1 MRIKEIKIANK
12 AFKNL
17 DVSLENNTSGV
28 MAFIGNN
35 GSGKSNLLEA
45 ISAIFKHLYDKKE
58 KDIPFN
64 FSLTYI
70 IGSSKDIVKI
80 TKKGSSVTTEINSQ
94 SKSDP
99 YNYLPKQIVAIY
111 SGEED
116 RLWKKYYLPTYQEY
130 IAKIGVETYN
140 NMPKMLYINKFYWH
154 ISLLCLLLN
163 QFNNSEDTFCSEILG
178 VENTNSIKFS
188 FDKANYKNYRDSIV
202 KQFISKIDKKQEY
215 TLEELR
221 TIIEQ
226 EGYTLIDV
234 YKFFYIAFT
243 PADQK
248 MLQDIVIKYNNEN
261 LEIEDFSEG
270 EKKMILIKAA
280 LEFAAQEDS
289 LFILD
294 EPDAHIHLSNKM
306 QIKKV
311 LEEYEQNRQVIIT
324 THSPTLTDCLDNESI
339 YMLDRGKLIS
349 VEKQKVL
356 ESISGE
362 FWNRFQ
368 QNTFISSKSPII
380 LLVEGKLDKIH
391 INNAYK
397 ALKEEYSDLR
407 FDIFDMEGLENIKPF
422 LSSLYLSDFQ
432 KDKLYIG
439 IYDNDR
445 AGDDAYG
452 QFKKIENEKFK
463 GVNEN
468 NDKRNLFYFVTRLP
482 KPEGINCECTI
493 ETMYEYT
500 KWEEAYQQA
509 IVKLSDQNRGAS
521 IKDYSNNVLE
531 KAKDII
537 AENSNSFVKEDFKN
551 FRKLFDLIKEIA
563 QYAKTLKDN
572 TITNEKPKNTESN
585 TPKSVPQANV
595 LPQNTIEKT
604 KNTEPNTPKSVLQA
618 NVLPQ
623 NIIEVVLKTQN
634 VDALAW
640 YNTQSGEITL
650 KKGSKLALEVVDSYK
665 KQENQRLKEL
675 KKIAEQ
681 TENNYILKEDK
692 KCKSVS
698 GAACFTLGRTA
709 NGWKEWVI
717 KENDKIL
724 DVVRNAK
731 KD

>member
-349 VEKQKVL
+349 AEKQKVL

-391 INNAYK
+391 INNAYR
-397 ALKEEYSDLR
+397 ALKEEYPNLN
-407 FDIFDMEGLENIKPF
+407 FDIFGMEGVANIKPF

-509 IVKLSDQNRGAS
+509 IVKLSNQNRGAS

>member
-1 MRIKEIKIANK
+1 MKIREIKIANK

-64 FSLTYI
+64 FSLTYT
-70 IGSSKDIVKI
+70 IGSSEDIVKI

-163 QFNNSEDTFCSEILG
+163 QFNNLEDTFCSEILG
-178 VENTNSIKFS
+178 IENTNSIKFS
-188 FDKANYKNYRDSIV
+188 FNKANYKSYKDSIV

-294 EPDAHIHLSNKM
+294 EPDAHIHLSNKI
-306 QIKKV
+306 QIRNV
-311 LEEYEQNRQVIIT
+311 LEEYQQNRQIIIT
-324 THSPTLTDCLDNESI
+324 THSPTLTKAIPKEGIYCLEKGKVKEFKDIVEVTKYLADQGDI
-339 YMLDRGKLIS
+339 YKL
-349 VEKQKVL
+349 L
-356 ESISGE
+356 
-362 FWNRFQ
+362 F
-368 QNTFISSKSPII
+368 SKSNI
-380 LLVEGKLDKIH
+380 LIVEGKTDDKYIKKAIELYKDEFPNLDFQI
-391 INNAYK
+391 
-397 ALKEEYSDLR
+397 LR
-407 FDIFDMEGLENIKPF
+407 VGGTDDENIKN
-422 LSSLYLSDFQ
+422 LINTIALEDEQ
-432 KDKLYIG
+432 KIIVLV
-439 IYDNDR
+439 DR
-445 AGDDAYG
+445 DDAGYKVY
-452 QFKKIENEKFK
+452 KKIFSNSIRERKDVLTEKYRDNIHFLMLPCK
-463 GVNEN
+463 DNN
-468 NDKRNLFYFVTRLP
+468 NDKNFVIEDYFTKDDIEKFSMEYLQEFLGKTSESFGSFPKIGEKLKKEKLP
-482 KPEGINCECTI
+482 EFC
-493 ETMYEYT
+493 
-500 KWEEAYQQA
+500 
-509 IVKLSDQNRGAS
+509 D
-521 IKDYSNNVLE
+521 SNNCTKQSMEGFKVLLTE
-531 KAKDII
+531 LNKII
-537 AENSNSFVKEDFKN
+537 SSN
-551 FRKLFDLIKEIA
+551 
-563 QYAKTLKDN
+563 
-572 TITNEKPKNTESN
+572 
-585 TPKSVPQANV
+585 
-595 LPQNTIEKT
+595 
-604 KNTEPNTPKSVLQA
+604 
-618 NVLPQ
+618 
-623 NIIEVVLKTQN
+623 
-634 VDALAW
+634 
-640 YNTQSGEITL
+640 
-650 KKGSKLALEVVDSYK
+650 
-665 KQENQRLKEL
+665 
-675 KKIAEQ
+675 
-681 TENNYILKEDK
+681 
-692 KCKSVS
+692 
-698 GAACFTLGRTA
+698 
-709 NGWKEWVI
+709 
-717 KENDKIL
+717 
-724 DVVRNAK
+724 
-731 KD
+731 

>member
-1 MRIKEIKIANK
+1 MRIKEIKITNK

-17 DVSLENNTSGV
+17 DVLLENNTSGI

-163 QFNNSEDTFCSEILG
+163 QFNNLEDTFCSEILG

-188 FDKANYKNYRDSIV
+188 FNKANYKSYKDSIV
-202 KQFISKIDKKQEY
+202 KQFVSKIDKKQEY

-349 VEKQKVL
+349 AEKQKVL

-391 INNAYK
+391 INNAYR
-397 ALKEEYSDLR
+397 ALKEEYPNLN
-407 FDIFDMEGLENIKPF
+407 FDIFCLNSETKIQPF
-422 LSSLYLSDFQ
+422 LSGLYESDFET
-432 KDKLYIG
+432 DKLYIG
-439 IYDNDR
+439 VYDNDE
-445 AGDDAYG
+445 AGHKSYKSFDEISQKSY
-452 QFKKIENEKFK
+452 KKLK
-463 GVNEN
+463 EN
-468 NDKRNLFYFVTRLP
+468 NKAHNTYFSIELP
-482 KPEGINCECTI
+482 KPEGTTCDCTI
-493 ETMYEYT
+493 ETMYDYT

-509 IVKLSDQNRGAS
+509 VQHTSGKTKDKS
-521 IKDYSNNVLE
+521 INKYCEDVLKD
-531 KAKDII
+531 AKNIL

-551 FRKLFDLIKEIA
+551 FRKLFDLIREIA

-572 TITNEKPKNTESN
+572 KITNEKPKNTESN
-585 TPKSVPQANV
+585 TSKSVLKANV
-595 LPQNTIEKT
+595 LPQNTIE
-604 KNTEPNTPKSVLQA
+604 VILR
-618 NVLPQ
+618 
-623 NIIEVVLKTQN
+623 TQS

-650 KKGSKLALEVVDSYK
+650 KKGSKLALKVVDSYK
-665 KQENQRLKEL
+665 KQEKQRLKEL

-717 KENDKIL
+717 KENDNLL
-724 DVVRNAK
+724 DTIRIK
-731 KD
+731 E

>member
-1 MRIKEIKIANK
+1 MRIKEIKITNK

-17 DVSLENNTSGV
+17 DVLLENNTSGI

-163 QFNNSEDTFCSEILG
+163 QFNNLEDTFCSEILG

-188 FDKANYKNYRDSIV
+188 FNKANYKSYKDSIV
-202 KQFISKIDKKQEY
+202 KQFVSKIDKKQEY

-349 VEKQKVL
+349 AEKQKVL

-391 INNAYK
+391 INNAYR
-397 ALKEEYSDLR
+397 ALKEEYPNLN
-407 FDIFDMEGLENIKPF
+407 FDIFCLNSETKIQPF
-422 LSSLYLSDFQ
+422 LSGLYESDFET
-432 KDKLYIG
+432 DKLYIG
-439 IYDNDR
+439 VYDNDE
-445 AGDDAYG
+445 AGHKSYKSFDEISQKSY
-452 QFKKIENEKFK
+452 KKLK
-463 GVNEN
+463 EN
-468 NDKRNLFYFVTRLP
+468 NKAHNTYFSIELP
-482 KPEGINCECTI
+482 KPEGTTCDCTI
-493 ETMYEYT
+493 ETMYDYT

-509 IVKLSDQNRGAS
+509 VQHTSGKTKDKS
-521 IKDYSNNVLE
+521 INKYCEDVLKD
-531 KAKDII
+531 AKNIL

-551 FRKLFDLIKEIA
+551 FRKLFDLIREIA

-572 TITNEKPKNTESN
+572 KITNEKPKNTESN
-585 TPKSVPQANV
+585 TSKSVLKANVLPQNTIEKPKNTESNTSESVLQANV
-595 LPQNTIEKT
+595 LPQNTIE
-604 KNTEPNTPKSVLQA
+604 VILR
-618 NVLPQ
+618 
-623 NIIEVVLKTQN
+623 TQS

-650 KKGSKLALEVVDSYK
+650 KKGSKLALKVVDSYK
-665 KQENQRLKEL
+665 KQEKQRLKEL

-717 KENDKIL
+717 KENDNLL
-724 DVVRNAK
+724 DTIRIK
-731 KD
+731 E

>member
-163 QFNNSEDTFCSEILG
+163 QFNNLEDTFCSEILG

-188 FDKANYKNYRDSIV
+188 FNKANYKSYKDSIV

-243 PADQK
+243 PANQK

-349 VEKQKVL
+349 AEKQKVL
-356 ESISGE
+356 ENISGE

-380 LLVEGKLDKIH
+380 LLVEGKTDKVH

-397 ALKEEYSDLR
+397 ALKDEYSDLK
-407 FDIFDMEGLENIKPF
+407 FDIFSVNGADNLKPF
-422 LSSLYLSDFQ
+422 LVGLREINFETEKLFIAVFDYDKKGNAGYGSFE
-432 KDKLYIG
+432 KDENKG
-439 IYDNDR
+439 
-445 AGDDAYG
+445 
-452 QFKKIENEKFK
+452 FKKLNSSALSYF
-463 GVNEN
+463 GV
-468 NDKRNLFYFVTRLP
+468 RIP
-482 KPEGINCECTI
+482 KPEKIEYAYTI
-493 ETMYEYT
+493 ETMYEYV
-500 KWEEAYQQA
+500 KWEEAYLQA
-509 IVKLSDQNRGAS
+509 VKNTLGKTENKS
-521 IKDYSNNVLE
+521 ISKYSEGILE
-531 KAKDII
+531 TAKNIL

-551 FRKLFDLIKEIA
+551 FRKLFDLIREIA

-585 TPKSVPQANV
+585 TPKSVQQANV
-595 LPQNTIEKT
+595 LPQNT
-604 KNTEPNTPKSVLQA
+604 
-618 NVLPQ
+618 
-623 NIIEVVLKTQN
+623 IEVVLKTQN

-665 KQENQRLKEL
+665 KQEKQRLKEL

-698 GAACFTLGRTA
+698 GAACLALGRNA
-709 NGWKEWVI
+709 NGWVEWII
-717 KENDKIL
+717 KENNSVLKSI
-724 DVVRNAK
+724 K
-731 KD
+731 K

>member
-1 MRIKEIKIANK
+1 MRIKEIKITNK

-17 DVSLENNTSGV
+17 DVLLENNTSGI

-140 NMPKMLYINKFYWH
+140 NMPKMLYINKFYWY

-163 QFNNSEDTFCSEILG
+163 QFNNLEDTFCSEILG

-188 FDKANYKNYRDSIV
+188 FNKANYKSYKDSIV
-202 KQFISKIDKKQEY
+202 KQFVSKIDKKQEY

-349 VEKQKVL
+349 AEKQKVL

-391 INNAYK
+391 INNAYR
-397 ALKEEYSDLR
+397 ALKEEYPNLN
-407 FDIFDMEGLENIKPF
+407 FDIFCLNSETKIQPF
-422 LSSLYLSDFQ
+422 LSGLYESDFET
-432 KDKLYIG
+432 DKLYIG
-439 IYDNDR
+439 VYDNDE
-445 AGDDAYG
+445 AGHKSYKSFDEISQKSY
-452 QFKKIENEKFK
+452 KKLK
-463 GVNEN
+463 EN
-468 NDKRNLFYFVTRLP
+468 NKAHNTYFSIELP
-482 KPEGINCECTI
+482 KPEGTTCDCTI
-493 ETMYEYT
+493 ETMYDYT

-509 IVKLSDQNRGAS
+509 VQHTSGKTKDKS
-521 IKDYSNNVLE
+521 INKYCEDVLKD
-531 KAKDII
+531 AKNIL

-551 FRKLFDLIKEIA
+551 FRKLFDLIREIA

-572 TITNEKPKNTESN
+572 KITNEKPKNTESN
-585 TPKSVPQANV
+585 TSKSVLKANVLPQNTIEKPKNTESNTSESVLQANV
-595 LPQNTIEKT
+595 LPQNTIE
-604 KNTEPNTPKSVLQA
+604 VILR
-618 NVLPQ
+618 
-623 NIIEVVLKTQN
+623 TQS

-650 KKGSKLALEVVDSYK
+650 KKGSKLALKVVDSYK
-665 KQENQRLKEL
+665 KQEKQRLKEL

-717 KENDKIL
+717 KENDNLL
-724 DVVRNAK
+724 DTIRIK
-731 KD
+731 E

>member
-17 DVSLENNTSGV
+17 DISLENNTSGV

-64 FSLTYI
+64 FSLTYTI
-70 IGSSKDIVKI
+70 SGKDAVEI
-80 TKKGSSVTTEINSQ
+80 TKKGSSVTTEINGQ
-94 SKSDP
+94 AKSDP
-99 YNYLPKQIVAIY
+99 YSYLPKQIVAIY
-111 SGEED
+111 SGEEE
-116 RLWKKYYLPTYQEY
+116 RLWQKYYLPTYQEY
-130 IAKIGVETYN
+130 IAKIGTETYN

-163 QFNNSEDTFCSEILG
+163 QFNNSEDTFCSKILG
-178 VENTNSIKFS
+178 VEKTNSIKFS
-188 FDKANYKNYRDSIV
+188 FNKANYKSYKDSIV
-202 KQFISKIDKKQEY
+202 KQFINKIDKKQEY
-215 TLEELR
+215 TLKELK

-243 PADQK
+243 SADQK
-248 MLQDIVIKYNNEN
+248 ILQDIVIKYNSEN

-289 LFILD
+289 VFILD
-294 EPDAHIHLSNKM
+294 EPDAHIHLSNKV
-306 QIKKV
+306 QIRKV
-311 LEEYEQNRQVIIT
+311 FEEYEQNRQVIIT

-349 VEKQKVL
+349 TEKQKVL

-391 INNAYK
+391 INNAYR
-397 ALKEEYSDLR
+397 ALKEEYPNLN
-407 FDIFDMEGLENIKPF
+407 FDIFCLNSETKIQPF
-422 LSSLYLSDFQ
+422 LSGLYESDFET
-432 KDKLYIG
+432 DKLYIG
-439 IYDNDR
+439 VYDNDE
-445 AGDDAYG
+445 AGHKSYKSFDEISQKSY
-452 QFKKIENEKFK
+452 KKLK
-463 GVNEN
+463 EN
-468 NDKRNLFYFVTRLP
+468 NKAHNTYFSVELP
-482 KPEGINCECTI
+482 KPEGITCDCTI
-493 ETMYEYT
+493 ETMYDYT
-500 KWEEAYQQA
+500 KWEEAYRQA
-509 IVKLSDQNRGAS
+509 VQHTSGKTKDKS
-521 IKDYSNNVLE
+521 IDKYCKDVLQE
-531 KAKDII
+531 AKNIL

-551 FRKLFDLIKEIA
+551 FRKLFDLIREIA
-563 QYAKTLKDN
+563 QYAKKIKDN
-572 TITNEKPKNTESN
+572 TITNEKPKNTE
-585 TPKSVPQANV
+585 
-595 LPQNTIEKT
+595 
-604 KNTEPNTPKSVLQA
+604 PNTPKSVLQA
-618 NVLPQ
+618 KVLPQ
-623 NIIEVVLKTQN
+623 NTIEVVLKTQN

-665 KQENQRLKEL
+665 KQEKQRLKEL

-709 NGWKEWVI
+709 NGWKEWMI
-717 KENDKIL
+717 KENNKIL
-724 DVVRNAK
+724 DVVRNTK